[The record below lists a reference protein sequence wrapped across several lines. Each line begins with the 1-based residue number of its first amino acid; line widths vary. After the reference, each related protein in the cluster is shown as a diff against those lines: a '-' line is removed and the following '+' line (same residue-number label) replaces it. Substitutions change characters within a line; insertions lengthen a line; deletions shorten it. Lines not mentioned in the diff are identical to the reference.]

1 MKSKI
6 LNAKNI
12 PLDKRSIYLRSLVYL
27 TIQKEK
33 RGHIGPA
40 MSLIELLRV
49 LYDNFI
55 DKHSKF
61 ILSKGH
67 GCLALYAILYVTGF
81 I

>member
-40 MSLIELLRV
+40 MSLIELKL
-49 LYDNFI
+49 LMLESML
-55 DKHSKF
+55 HHQS
-61 ILSKGH
+61 
-67 GCLALYAILYVTGF
+67 
-81 I
+81 